1 MADGDTT
8 DSAATNAEVAE
19 AAEALE
25 VAETGETT
33 EAEAAE
39 AAADAEYSV
48 PVIDGHN
55 DTLLRCTDD
64 DRRAEKSA
72 AAGEAGAEDADVP
85 GVDEAFLGR
94 DGGHLDLPRA
104 LESPLAVGIFA
115 SFVPSSE
122 DPNTEPVDVHDGELP
137 EAIDPAVAERVVLD
151 QLSALNRWN
160 RASDRFRV
168 VEDLD
173 DLDDCLDGEALGAIA
188 HVEGAA
194 AIAPDLSNL
203 DLLYAAGLR
212 SVGITWSRPNQ
223 FGHGV
228 PFVHDAAPDTG
239 DGLTDAGHDLVRA
252 CDERGILVDCAHLNE
267 AGFWDVVETSAN
279 PPVVSHTGA
288 HAVCPATRNL
298 TDEQLAA
305 IGDGDGLVGL
315 TFGTGFLHPEGDSDD
330 DMPVEIMVDHVDHF
344 VEHAGIDCVGL
355 GSDFDGAGIPEAVGD
370 VRGLDVLLDALRDR
384 GYSADE
390 IEQIASRNW
399 RRVFADVWR

>member
-1 MADGDTT
+1 MVDTE

-19 AAEALE
+19 T
-25 VAETGETT
+25 V
-33 EAEAAE
+33 EAAE
-39 AAADAEYSV
+39 AAADVVDAV

-64 DRRAEKSA
+64 ERRAEKSA
-72 AAGEAGAEDADVP
+72 AVSEEVP
-85 GVDEAFLGR
+85 GVDEAFLER

-115 SFVPSSE
+115 SFVPSSA

-137 EAIDPAVAERVVLD
+137 AAIDPEVAERVVLD
-151 QLSALNRWN
+151 QLSALNRWA
-160 RASDRFRV
+160 RASDAFRI
-168 VEDLD
+168 VEDID
-173 DLDDCLDGEALGAIA
+173 DLDDCLDGESLGAIA

-223 FGHGV
+223 FGNGV
-228 PFVHDAAPDTG
+228 PFVHDASPDTG

-267 AGFWDVVETSAN
+267 AGFWDVVEASAN

-305 IGDGDGLVGL
+305 IGDENGLVGL

-330 DMPVEIMVDHVDHF
+330 DMPVEIMVDHIDHF
-344 VEHAGIDCVGL
+344 VEQAGIDCVGL
-355 GSDFDGAGIPEAVGD
+355 GSDFDGAGIPEAIGD
-370 VRGLDVLLDALRDR
+370 VRGLNVLLDALRDR
-384 GYSADE
+384 GYSEEE
-390 IEQIASRNW
+390 IEAIAYRNW
-399 RRVFADVWR
+399 RRVFANVWS